1 MKWYWH
7 DSINDTIIVFVF
19 NFIVFWQMR
28 SFSWIKSK
36 RSKRAL
42 DKRAEVAGRCIVFQ
56 CEMAQMAAWVM
67 GGGGASCALQTH
79 NSNAPL
85 ARRHNGCLTDIS
97 ISGPPFSRRRKNEDE
112 TARCRTWRRRAPG
125 DGITQTPAILL
136 STSFINFSGGP
147 PGAGRTI
154 TRLTA
159 PSSKICKAKGREKNK
174 TKRNK
179 NEQT

>member
-1 MKWYWH
+1 
-7 DSINDTIIVFVF
+7 
-19 NFIVFWQMR
+19 MR
-28 SFSWIKSK
+28 
-36 RSKRAL
+36 
-42 DKRAEVAGRCIVFQ
+42 DGTDGGGGG
-56 CEMAQMAAWVM
+56 

-136 STSFINFSGGP
+136 STSFINFRGGP

-154 TRLTA
+154 TRLICFSA
-159 PSSKICKAKGREKNK
+159 PSSKICKAKREGRNK
-174 TKRNK
+174 TKQ
-179 NEQT
+179 NENERTYHLLSFKSTLGR